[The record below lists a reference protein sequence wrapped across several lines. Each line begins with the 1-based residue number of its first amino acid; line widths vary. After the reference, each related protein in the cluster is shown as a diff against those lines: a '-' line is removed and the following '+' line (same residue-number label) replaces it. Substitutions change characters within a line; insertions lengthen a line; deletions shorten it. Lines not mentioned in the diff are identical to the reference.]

1 MSTIV
6 NFLIYVAA
14 VYISALIVPGIKIKG
29 WGTAVL
35 VGLLLVLARYTVEP
49 ILVLLTLPV
58 TILTL
63 GLFLIV
69 INALVIKI
77 VAALVDDFRVDGFL
91 SAVLYAVVLAAVNA
105 ALQWIF

>member
-29 WGTAVL
+29 WGTAIL